1 MVLKTKVTGLAKEIF
16 DIFKIHIIHS
26 STSKTNY
33 HFDYLPILKFPKEKP
48 VGQDFKDI
56 F

>member
-1 MVLKTKVTGLAKEIF
+1 MVLKTKVTGLANEIF